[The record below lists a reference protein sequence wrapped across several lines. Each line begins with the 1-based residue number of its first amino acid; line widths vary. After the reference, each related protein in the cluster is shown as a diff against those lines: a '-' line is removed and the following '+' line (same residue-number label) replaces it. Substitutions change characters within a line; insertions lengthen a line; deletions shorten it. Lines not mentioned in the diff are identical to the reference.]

1 MRNEVSIGRE
11 RRLSSCCQIS
21 VLSLLIVTLGIVH
34 AVADGVA
41 DADGVGLEDLEGDG
55 LAEGLS
61 ELFVEGLT
69 GSTVSL
75 PLWAGPQALSARPAV
90 RHSPRA
96 RQRVLRVLRPPW
108 LRRGRWVRIRP
119 P

>member
-75 PLWAGPQALSARPAV
+75 PLWAYGLPEGNGANRNSRE
-90 RHSPRA
+90 SKGC
-96 RQRVLRVLRPPW
+96 LR
-108 LRRGRWVRIRP
+108 
-119 P
+119 